1 MKNTNKNTNKAIF
14 THIKCT
20 TIVFIMTLSLLA
32 SHTSITLQYRPLSC
46 FYVLISELLLMKWR
60 KHAENEKLQER
71 RTWAELCEL
80 RNRTKVNAIE

>member
-1 MKNTNKNTNKAIF
+1 
-14 THIKCT
+14 
-20 TIVFIMTLSLLA
+20 MTLSLLA
-32 SHTSITLQYRPLSC
+32 FHTSITLQYRPLSC

-80 RNRTKVNAIE
+80 RNRTKVNAIEYVCAQHLLYNNLYGVHNYSTVYI